1 MPERKTPRSFPSEV
15 PYQILTSVASVA
27 SSGPHVAANST
38 AIPQPIYQNKIT
50 MAQRN
55 IIDVELLTEHLG
67 YAPISLL
74 DSIINNV
81 NAVAD
86 KTLDRVEQGL
96 SKAPPKALGFEKA
109 LKQRKPPSGEPVDVE
124 ETAKLEIIDGVHKLE
139 TLLCAA
145 IDKNFDKYELYVMQ
159 NILGIQPNHRNWM
172 RLAHYDGLDFNVVHE
187 DAPTR
192 ESVDALR
199 RKLQASQ
206 RLNVMLHAEQ
216 AKNAAL
222 LEKLRGVVG
231 GKPAGS
237 RASLGEVKIEG
248 ADDKAPFQFLQE
260 KGDLTDGD
268 AKTPITTTTAFNLSQ
283 LQALRALSTSLRNIM
298 PDLKDASNVE
308 DGPETN
314 KSWRRER
321 MEYVEGA
328 TRKHLEHVRGLELGK
343 NGDVRD
349 GEWQG
354 EGRKFAMGEV
364 EGLEQVVAALGG
376 ASGGS
381 AEQTDPDAMDES

>member
-1 MPERKTPRSFPSEV
+1 
-15 PYQILTSVASVA
+15 
-27 SSGPHVAANST
+27 
-38 AIPQPIYQNKIT
+38 

-109 LKQRKPPSGEPVDVE
+109 LKQQKKKAASIEQQANVE
-124 ETAKLEIIDGVHKLE
+124 ETAKLEIVDGVHKLE

-159 NILGIQPNHRNWM
+159 NILGIQSSHRNWM
-172 RLAHYDGLDFNVVHE
+172 RLAHYDGLDFTAGAHE

-222 LEKLRGVVG
+222 LAKLKEVVG
-231 GKPAGS
+231 GKPAGARS
-237 RASLGEVKIEG
+237 SLGTAEVKVEG
-248 ADDKAPFQFLQE
+248 ADDKAPFQFLHN
-260 KGDLTDGD
+260 KGDLTGAD

-298 PDLKDASNVE
+298 PDLKDPASTE
-308 DGPETN
+308 EGAEKN

-321 MEYVEGA
+321 MEYVEGE
-328 TRKHLEHVRGLELGK
+328 TRKHLESVRGLELGK
-343 NGDVRD
+343 DGEVRD

-354 EGRKFAMGEV
+354 EGRKFAKGEV
-364 EGLEQVVAALGG
+364 EGLESVVAALGG
-376 ASGGS
+376 GSGEP
-381 AEQTDPDAMDES
+381 AAQDDPDAMDES

>member
-1 MPERKTPRSFPSEV
+1 
-15 PYQILTSVASVA
+15 
-27 SSGPHVAANST
+27 
-38 AIPQPIYQNKIT
+38 
-50 MAQRN
+50 MAQPN

-96 SKAPPKALGFEKA
+96 SNASPKSLGFEKA
-109 LKQRKPPSGEPVDVE
+109 LKQKKKANPHAELPSIE
-124 ETAKLEIIDGVHKLE
+124 ETSKLEIMDGVHKLE

-145 IDKNFDKYELYVMQ
+145 IDKNFDKYELYVMK
-159 NILGIQPNHRNWM
+159 NILGIQPVQRNWM
-172 RLAHYDGLDFNVVHE
+172 RLAHHHGLDFTAGAHE

-192 ESVDALR
+192 EGVDALR

-206 RLNVMLHAEQ
+206 RLNVMLQSEQ

-222 LEKLRGVVG
+222 LAKLKDVVG
-231 GKPAGS
+231 GKPAGA
-237 RASLGEVKIEG
+237 RTSLGAVEIKVEA
-248 ADDKAPFQFLQE
+248 ADDKAPFQFLHN
-260 KGDLTDGD
+260 KGDLTEGD

-298 PDLKDASNVE
+298 PDLKDPSSTE
-308 DGPETN
+308 DGPENN

-321 MEYVEGA
+321 LEYVEGE
-328 TRKHLEHVRGLELGK
+328 TRKHLENVRGLELGK
-343 NGDVRD
+343 DGEVRD

-354 EGRKFAMGEV
+354 EGRKFAKGEV
-364 EGLEQVVAALGG
+364 EGLESVVAALGG
-376 ASGGS
+376 ASGENAAQDS
-381 AEQTDPDAMDES
+381 DAMDES

>member
-1 MPERKTPRSFPSEV
+1 
-15 PYQILTSVASVA
+15 
-27 SSGPHVAANST
+27 
-38 AIPQPIYQNKIT
+38 

-74 DSIINNV
+74 DSVINNV

-96 SKAPPKALGFEKA
+96 SRAPPKNLGFEKA
-109 LKQRKPPSGEPVDVE
+109 LKQQKKPPPDANAEDM
-124 ETAKLEIIDGVHKLE
+124 AKLEIIDGVHKLE

-159 NILGIQPNHRNWM
+159 NILGIQPGHRNWM
-172 RLAHYDGLDFNVVHE
+172 RLAHYDGLDFSAGAHE

-199 RKLQASQ
+199 KKLQASQ

-222 LEKLRGVVG
+222 LSNLKSVVG
-231 GKPAGS
+231 AKPPGA
-237 RASLGEVKIEG
+237 RTSLGAAGELNVDVV
-248 ADDKAPFQFLQE
+248 DDKAPFQFLHN
-260 KGDLTDGD
+260 KGDLTESD

-298 PDLKDASNVE
+298 PDLKDPSTIE
-308 DGPETN
+308 DAPEKN

-321 MEYVEGA
+321 LEYVEGE
-328 TRKHLEHVRGLELGK
+328 TRKHLESVRGLELSKDGA
-343 NGDVRD
+343 VRD

-354 EGRKFAMGEV
+354 EGRKFAKGEV
-364 EGLEQVVAALGG
+364 EGLEQVAAALGG
-376 ASGGS
+376 TPREGA
-381 AEQTDPDAMDES
+381 AEDDPDAMDES

>member
-1 MPERKTPRSFPSEV
+1 
-15 PYQILTSVASVA
+15 
-27 SSGPHVAANST
+27 
-38 AIPQPIYQNKIT
+38 
-50 MAQRN
+50 MAQRT

-109 LKQRKPPSGEPVDVE
+109 LKQKKRSADEVVDVE
-124 ETAKLEIIDGVHKLE
+124 ETAKLEIVDGVHKLE

-145 IDKNFDKYELYVMQ
+145 IDKNFDKFELYVMK
-159 NILGIQPNHRNWM
+159 NILSIQQGQRNWM
-172 RLAHYDGLDFNVVHE
+172 RLAHYDGLDFNATHE

-222 LEKLRGVVG
+222 LAKLRGVIG

-237 RASLGEVKIEG
+237 RASLVGQVKVEG
-248 ADDKAPFQFLQE
+248 SDDRAPFQFLQE
-260 KGDLTDGD
+260 KGDLADGD
-268 AKTPITTTTAFNLSQ
+268 FKAPITTTTAFNMSQ

-298 PDLKDASNVE
+298 PDLKDPSSTE
-308 DGPETN
+308 DGPEKQ

-343 NGDVRD
+343 DGDVRD

-364 EGLEQVVAALGG
+364 EGLEQVVAALE
-376 ASGGS
+376 GGS
-381 AEQTDPDAMDES
+381 GESTEQPDLDAMDES

>member
-1 MPERKTPRSFPSEV
+1 
-15 PYQILTSVASVA
+15 
-27 SSGPHVAANST
+27 
-38 AIPQPIYQNKIT
+38 

-74 DSIINNV
+74 DSVINNV

-96 SKAPPKALGFEKA
+96 SNAPPKALGFEKA
-109 LKQRKPPSGEPVDVE
+109 LKQKKKAKGSAADDDAAANVE
-124 ETAKLEIIDGVHKLE
+124 ETAKLEIVDGVHKLE

-159 NILGIQPNHRNWM
+159 NILGIQAGQRNWM
-172 RLAHYDGLDFNVVHE
+172 RLAHYDGLDFTAGAHV

-192 ESVDALR
+192 EGVDALR
-199 RKLQASQ
+199 KKLQASQ
-206 RLNVMLHAEQ
+206 RLNVMLHSEQ

-222 LEKLRGVVG
+222 LAKLKAVVG
-231 GKPAGS
+231 AKPSGARTSIG
-237 RASLGEVKIEG
+237 AGEVKIES
-248 ADDKAPFQFLQE
+248 ADDKAPFQFLHN

-298 PDLKDASNVE
+298 PDLKDPSN
-308 DGPETN
+308 PEETSEKN

-321 MEYVEGA
+321 MEYVEGE
-328 TRKHLEHVRGLELGK
+328 TRKHLESVRGLELGK
-343 NGDVRD
+343 DGEVRD

-354 EGRKFAMGEV
+354 EGRKFAKGEV
-364 EGLEQVVAALGG
+364 ESLEQVAAALGG
-376 ASGGS
+376 GS
-381 AEQTDPDAMDES
+381 RESAAQNDPDAMDES

>member
-1 MPERKTPRSFPSEV
+1 
-15 PYQILTSVASVA
+15 
-27 SSGPHVAANST
+27 
-38 AIPQPIYQNKIT
+38 

-109 LKQRKPPSGEPVDVE
+109 LKQKRSRSKEPVNVEETE
-124 ETAKLEIIDGVHKLE
+124 ETAKLEITDGVHKLE

-159 NILGIQPNHRNWM
+159 NILGIQPSQRNWM
-172 RLAHYDGLDFNVVHE
+172 RLAHYDGLDFSEPNE

-192 ESVDALR
+192 ESVEALR

-216 AKNAAL
+216 ARNAAL
-222 LEKLRGVVG
+222 LARLRGIIG
-231 GKPAGS
+231 SKPAGS
-237 RASLGEVKIEG
+237 RASLGEVKADGGEG
-248 ADDKAPFQFLQE
+248 AVFQFLQE
-260 KGDLTDGD
+260 KGDLTEGD
-268 AKTPITTTTAFNLSQ
+268 AKTPITTTTAFNMSQ

-298 PDLKDASNVE
+298 PDLKDPSIVE
-308 DGPETN
+308 DGAERN

-321 MEYVEGA
+321 MEYVESA
-328 TRKHLEHVRGLELGK
+328 TRKHLEHVRGMELGK
-343 NGDVRD
+343 DGEVRD

-354 EGRKFAMGEV
+354 EGRKFAMEEV
-364 EGLEQVVAALGG
+364 EGLERLAATLGAG
-376 ASGGS
+376 SGES
-381 AEQTDPDAMDES
+381 KEQNDPDAMDES

>member
-1 MPERKTPRSFPSEV
+1 M
-15 PYQILTSVASVA
+15 
-27 SSGPHVAANST
+27 
-38 AIPQPIYQNKIT
+38 
-50 MAQRN
+50 
-55 IIDVELLTEHLG
+55 
-67 YAPISLL
+67 
-74 DSIINNV
+74 
-81 NAVAD
+81 AD

-96 SKAPPKALGFEKA
+96 SRAPPKALGFEKA
-109 LKQRKPPSGEPVDVE
+109 LKQRKPPPGASVDVE

-145 IDKNFDKYELYVMQ
+145 IDKNFDKYELYVMR
-159 NILGIQPNHRNWM
+159 NILGIQPSHRNWM
-172 RLAHYDGLDFNVVHE
+172 RLAHYNGLEFDVVRE

-199 RKLQASQ
+199 KKLQASQ

-222 LEKLRGVVG
+222 LAKLRRVMG
-231 GKPAGS
+231 GKPAGP
-237 RASLGEVKIEG
+237 RASLVEVKVEG
-248 ADDKAPFQFLQE
+248 ADDGAPLQFLRE
-260 KGDLTDGD
+260 RGDLAEGD
-268 AKTPITTTTAFNLSQ
+268 SKTPLTTTTAFSMSQ

-298 PDLKDASNVE
+298 PDLKDPSDVE
-308 DGPETN
+308 DGPEKN

-321 MEYVEGA
+321 MEYVESA

-343 NGDVRD
+343 DGEVRD

-364 EGLEQVVAALGG
+364 EGLERMVSALGAG
-376 ASGGS
+376 SEES
-381 AEQTDPDAMDES
+381 AEQDDPDAMDES

>member
-1 MPERKTPRSFPSEV
+1 MSS
-15 PYQILTSVASVA
+15 SDA
-27 SSGPHVAANST
+27 SSGPQSRT
-38 AIPQPIYQNKIT
+38 PPPTTTPFQQTIRKPSAI
-50 MAQRN
+50 MAQPN

-96 SKAPPKALGFEKA
+96 SRAPPKALGFEKA
-109 LKQRKPPSGEPVDVE
+109 LKQRKPPPGASVDVE

-145 IDKNFDKYELYVMQ
+145 IDKNFDKYELYVMR
-159 NILGIQPNHRNWM
+159 NILGIQPSHRNWM
-172 RLAHYDGLDFNVVHE
+172 RLAHYNGLEFDVARE

-199 RKLQASQ
+199 KKLQASQ

-222 LEKLRGVVG
+222 LAKLRGVMG
-231 GKPAGS
+231 GKPAGP
-237 RASLGEVKIEG
+237 RASLVEVKVEG
-248 ADDKAPFQFLQE
+248 ADDGAPLQFLRE
-260 KGDLTDGD
+260 RGDLAEGD
-268 AKTPITTTTAFNLSQ
+268 SKTPLTTTTAFNMSQ

-298 PDLKDASNVE
+298 PDLKDPSDIE
-308 DGPETN
+308 DGLEKN

-321 MEYVEGA
+321 MEYVESA

-343 NGDVRD
+343 DGEVRD

-364 EGLEQVVAALGG
+364 EGLERVVSALGAG
-376 ASGGS
+376 SEES
-381 AEQTDPDAMDES
+381 AEQDDPDAMDES

>member
-1 MPERKTPRSFPSEV
+1 
-15 PYQILTSVASVA
+15 
-27 SSGPHVAANST
+27 
-38 AIPQPIYQNKIT
+38 
-50 MAQRN
+50 MAQPN

-96 SKAPPKALGFEKA
+96 SRAPPKALGFEKA
-109 LKQRKPPSGEPVDVE
+109 LKQRKPPPGASVDVE

-145 IDKNFDKYELYVMQ
+145 IDKNFDKYELYVMR
-159 NILGIQPNHRNWM
+159 NILGIQPSHRNWM
-172 RLAHYDGLDFNVVHE
+172 RLAHYNGLEFDVVRE

-199 RKLQASQ
+199 KKLQASQ

-222 LEKLRGVVG
+222 LAKLRRVMG
-231 GKPAGS
+231 GKPAGP
-237 RASLGEVKIEG
+237 RASLVEVKVEG
-248 ADDKAPFQFLQE
+248 ADDGAPLQFLRE
-260 KGDLTDGD
+260 RGDLAEGD
-268 AKTPITTTTAFNLSQ
+268 SKTPLTTTTAFNMSQ

-298 PDLKDASNVE
+298 PDLKDPSDVE
-308 DGPETN
+308 DGPEKN

-321 MEYVEGA
+321 MEYVESA

-343 NGDVRD
+343 DGEVRD

-364 EGLEQVVAALGG
+364 EGLERMVSALGAG
-376 ASGGS
+376 SEES
-381 AEQTDPDAMDES
+381 AEQDDPDAMDES

>member
-1 MPERKTPRSFPSEV
+1 MS
-15 PYQILTSVASVA
+15 
-27 SSGPHVAANST
+27 
-38 AIPQPIYQNKIT
+38 
-50 MAQRN
+50 QRN
-55 IIDVELLTEHLG
+55 IIDAELLTEHLG

-96 SKAPPKALGFEKA
+96 SRAPPKALGFEKA
-109 LKQRKPPSGEPVDVE
+109 LKQKKKKPSAGEPQANIE

-145 IDKNFDKYELYVMQ
+145 IDKNFDMYELYVMQ
-159 NILGIQPNHRNWM
+159 NILGIQPSHRNWM
-172 RLAHYDGLDFNVVHE
+172 RLAHYDGLDFTAGAHE

-192 ESVDALR
+192 ESVEALR
-199 RKLQASQ
+199 QKLQASQ

-222 LEKLRGVVG
+222 LTKLKDLVG
-231 GKPAGS
+231 GKPPGT
-237 RASLGEVKIEG
+237 RTSLGAAEVKVES
-248 ADDKAPFQFLQE
+248 ADDRAPFQFLHN
-260 KGDLTDGD
+260 KGDLTEGD

-298 PDLKDASNVE
+298 PDLKDPSSME
-308 DGPETN
+308 EGPEKN

-321 MEYVEGA
+321 LEYVEGE
-328 TRKHLEHVRGLELGK
+328 TRKHLETVRGLELGK
-343 NGDVRD
+343 DGEVRD

-354 EGRKFAMGEV
+354 EGRKFAKGEV
-364 EGLEQVVAALGG
+364 EGLESVVAALGG
-376 ASGGS
+376 GVGGS
-381 AEQTDPDAMDES
+381 GEQADPDAMDES

>member
-1 MPERKTPRSFPSEV
+1 
-15 PYQILTSVASVA
+15 
-27 SSGPHVAANST
+27 
-38 AIPQPIYQNKIT
+38 
-50 MAQRN
+50 MAHPN

-96 SKAPPKALGFEKA
+96 SRAPPKALGFEKA
-109 LKQRKPPSGEPVDVE
+109 LKQRKPPPDASVDVE

-145 IDKNFDKYELYVMQ
+145 IDKNFDKYELYVMR
-159 NILGIQPNHRNWM
+159 NILGIQPGHRNWM
-172 RLAHYDGLDFNVVHE
+172 RLAHYNGLEFDVARE

-222 LEKLRGVVG
+222 LAKLRGVMG
-231 GKPAGS
+231 GKPAAGP
-237 RASLGEVKIEG
+237 RASLVEVKVEG
-248 ADDKAPFQFLQE
+248 ADDGAPLQFLRE
-260 KGDLTDGD
+260 RGDLAEGD
-268 AKTPITTTTAFNLSQ
+268 SKTPLTTTTAFNMSQ

-298 PDLKDASNVE
+298 PDLKDPSDVE
-308 DGPETN
+308 DGPEKN

-321 MEYVEGA
+321 MEYVESA

-343 NGDVRD
+343 DGEVRD

-364 EGLEQVVAALGG
+364 EGLERVVSALGAG
-376 ASGGS
+376 SEES
-381 AEQTDPDAMDES
+381 AEQDDPDAMDES